1 MNKLSKDKR
10 DKLILI
16 ILFSVGIS
24 AVLYYL
30 VIMVQ
35 QEMIADFA
43 TRTANRQAKLD
54 QAEGIKKRRERFHE
68 NLAEQRKILNAK
80 QADMPRPDQDHLWF
94 INLMEERR
102 RIYGLNVEEVRT
114 PEPTMAGVLPEFP
127 FRAVALSVT
136 MSGRFTDFGRF
147 LADFENSFPYMRVEL
162 TSITPEVRSRV
173 TERAPGAA
181 PQTATEISALPPP
194 PEGTDRLRF
203 NFRVIALLKTPTT

>member
-1 MNKLSKDKR
+1 MTKLSKDKR

-16 ILFSVGIS
+16 ILFSIGIS

-35 QEMIADFA
+35 QEMIGDFA

-54 QAEGIKKRRERFHE
+54 LAESIKKRRDRFQE
-68 NLAEQRKILNAK
+68 NLAEQRKILTAK
-80 QADMPRPDQDHLWF
+80 QAEMPRPDQDHLWF

-102 RIYGLNVEEVRT
+102 RVYGLNVEEVRT
-114 PEPTMAGVLPEFP
+114 PEPTSAGVLAEFP
-127 FRAVALSVT
+127 FSAVALNVT

-147 LADFENSFPYMRVEL
+147 LADFENSYPYMRVEL
-162 TSITPEVRSRV
+162 TSIMPDLQARSAM
-173 TERAPGAA
+173 ERPTTTAA
-181 PQTATEISALPPP
+181 PVEVPALPPP
-194 PEGTDRLRF
+194 PPGADRLRF